1 MRSVKPM
8 QTAKIGYFIM
18 SAVFC
23 AVGILL
29 ILFPQMSAYTL
40 CRMLGAILVLYGII

>member
-29 ILFPQMSAYTL
+29 ILFPSDVGVQPVPDA
-40 CRMLGAILVLYGII
+40 RRPF